1 MDLREKIGF
10 NKVLEYLDRYLS
22 DIGRTLLSQI
32 NFSVNYQKISN
43 DLKSISEFIDILS
56 NHNFPVDYYFD
67 LRSSLKK
74 IEVKGLYLNEIDLL
88 RLALS
93 LQTLKAIKQFFANV
107 EFSLKFN
114 TLRKLA
120 NKIAFFPFIV
130 ERIYKV
136 INKQG
141 EILDSASKELLS
153 IRRNLLDLRTRVN
166 VLIQSIYKQA
176 KAQGIV
182 EADANIVVRGGK
194 FLIPVLAAKK
204 NRLPGIVQDQ
214 SATGKTVYIEP
225 FKLVELHNEI
235 TELEF
240 AEKREI
246 IRILTQLADD
256 IRPYIPELLY
266 NYEILAEFDFIRAK
280 ALLAIEMEAEM
291 PQLVDYAYIDLQK
304 ARHPL
309 LFLSYKKIGK
319 KVVPLDLKLDDKE
332 RIVLISGPNAGGKS
346 VALKTV
352 GLVQYMVQ
360 CGFLPPVRF
369 SSTIGIFDEIFIDI
383 GDDQSIENDLSTYT
397 SRLLNIKKIVEQ
409 ATENSLVLI
418 DEFGSGTDPTFGG
431 ALAEA
436 VLEEFLKKKVKA
448 VITTHY
454 SNLKHFASIH
464 QGIVN
469 AAMLFD
475 SDNLKPLYILQK
487 GRPGSSFAFEI
498 ASSIGLSEKIISS
511 AKSKLGQSQ
520 VDFDNILL
528 DLEKERQKLTSQREK
543 YDKLI
548 QELKEK
554 AEKYK
559 IEYEKLLREK
569 KQIIRQANE
578 QVDELMARANSLIEN
593 TIRQIKEKQANKQA
607 TRNIRMRF
615 EKQKKSLNIQRR
627 KLETQVNKALESV
640 VKKHRQK
647 KHEITQ
653 IQIGDYV
660 KHNKTGIKGQVLEIK
675 DNRALVLMG
684 NIKTILKLNELE
696 KLSSDE
702 ARDLKQ
708 QEKKGGVKVDM
719 QKPNQFITALDVR
732 GLRVDEALQKVV
744 KFLDAALVAN
754 IGEIRILHGTGDGI
768 LRKNIREY
776 LSKEDFVQW
785 YGDAE
790 PKFGGP
796 GITIVRLK

>member
-369 SSTIGIFDEIFIDI
+369 SSTIGIFDKIFIDI

-684 NIKTILKLNELE
+684 NIKTILKLNELG

-754 IGEIRILHGTGDGI
+754 IGEVRILHGTGDGI

>member
-369 SSTIGIFDEIFIDI
+369 SSTIGIFDKIFIDI

-754 IGEIRILHGTGDGI
+754 IGEVRILHGTGDGI